1 MLEKHANSTLI
12 QKKKKIAE
20 ISSILCNKCLVLLV
34 PLRSE
39 GTYLIFPTV
48 SFQHRG
54 KTDQQ
59 SLTIFHSKLYSSV
72 LQNNDYSSSGKKKN
86 HPPSLTLCFYS
97 WTYWQQNL
105 WSIKYSRRHS
115 CPVKMNWDIYLCWKS
130 GEESC
135 FLTQKTASVNKN
147 TVLNADWWCCS
158 LNLSLAQNNS
168 QTSQTNRPVWITT
181 LRSSKSELSFCC

>member
-12 QKKKKIAE
+12 QKKKAE

-72 LQNNDYSSSGKKKN
+72 LQNNDYSSSGKKKKKII
-86 HPPSLTLCFYS
+86 PPALLYVFIHE
-97 WTYWQQNL
+97 L
-105 WSIKYSRRHS
+105 I
-115 CPVKMNWDIYLCWKS
+115 D
-130 GEESC
+130 
-135 FLTQKTASVNKN
+135 
-147 TVLNADWWCCS
+147 
-158 LNLSLAQNNS
+158 
-168 QTSQTNRPVWITT
+168 
-181 LRSSKSELSFCC
+181 SKICGA